1 MKIIEQLKDKFQ
13 AIFGSNP
20 PRVCSTRMVNDRFF
34 ECKVRKPNPKYC
46 EHSLGSGGGFIC
58 NHQDREIFSRK

>member
-1 MKIIEQLKDKFQ
+1 MQIIKHLLDKFQ
-13 AIFGSNP
+13 AVFGNP
-20 PRVCSTRMVNDRFF
+20 TRVCSTRMVNDRFF
-34 ECKVRKPNPKYC
+34 ECKVRNPNPEYC